1 LITPLVGKSHSHIGS
16 RANWI
21 SRGIRGVPAV
31 IFDQRHLVT
40 GAQGVDN
47 YITILHSLTKGRA
60 AQAALREERLP
71 KAQVIHKLGPPE
83 VMQWEDWPV
92 PDLAPGE
99 VRLRHT
105 AIGVN
110 FADTYHRG
118 GISHP
123 WPVPPCP
130 VVIGFEGV
138 GLVEDVG
145 DGVDDFQTG
154 DRVAYGIPP
163 LGSYSEVRN
172 YPADKLL
179 HLPAG
184 LDDKQV
190 AALLMKGMTAHYL
203 LHRTYKVEPG
213 DTILVHAAAGGM
225 GLILCQWAKALGTTV
240 VGTVS
245 TEEKAEVARAAG
257 CDYPVVRTKEDFVK
271 KVREVTDGE
280 GAAVVYEAIGKDTL
294 QQSLDSLRPM
304 GVCAAYGHVS
314 GPPDPIDIIQDLG
327 RRGSLFITRPAIMHY
342 VAKRSDLEWTAR
354 DLFKAIG
361 DGVLDAN
368 INYEYPLK
376 DAVQAHRAIESGKTL
391 GATVLIP

>member
-1 LITPLVGKSHSHIGS
+1 MS
-16 RANWI
+16 
-21 SRGIRGVPAV
+21 
-31 IFDQRHLVT
+31 
-40 GAQGVDN
+40 
-47 YITILHSLTKGRA
+47 
-60 AQAALREERLP
+60 

-83 VMQWEDWPV
+83 VMHWQDWAV
-92 PDLAPGE
+92 PDPAPGE

-123 WPVPPCP
+123 WKVDEPP

-138 GLVEDVG
+138 GVVEGVG
-145 DGVDDFQTG
+145 DGVTEFRTG

-163 LGSYSEVRN
+163 LGSYAEVRN

-179 HLPAG
+179 HMPEG

-203 LHRTYKVEPG
+203 LHRTYAVKPG

-225 GLILCQWAKALGTTV
+225 GLILCQWAKALGATV

-245 TEEKAEVARAAG
+245 TPEKAEVARTAG
-257 CDYPVVRTKEDFVK
+257 CHYPVVRSEQSFVDV
-271 KVREVTDGE
+271 VREVTDGE
-280 GAAVVYEAIGKDTL
+280 GCAVVYEAIGKDTL
-294 QQSLDSLRPM
+294 QDSLDCLRLM

-314 GPPDPIDIIQDLG
+314 GPPDPVDIIQDLG

-342 VAKRSDLEWTAR
+342 VAKRTDLEWTAR

-361 DGVLDAN
+361 DGILNAN
-368 INYEYPLK
+368 INYEYPLR
-376 DAVQAHRAIESGKTL
+376 DAVQAHKAIESGNTL